1 LAIER
6 PVLVI
11 EDHEDT
17 RHMVQTVLEFN
28 GFVTVGAADGLR
40 GLEALHQHHPCV
52 ILLDLSMPVM
62 DGWKFRREQQRLSDK
77 ELAGVPVIVLS
88 ALSDC
93 DKHARD
99 LGAADVIPKPVD
111 LDRMVRVVHQHC
123 GSTTSFQ

>member
-1 LAIER
+1 METPR
-6 PVLVI
+6 PILVI

-17 RHMVQTVLEFN
+17 RYMVQTALEVN
-28 GFVTVGAADGLR
+28 GFATVGAADGRR

-62 DGWKFRREQQRLSDK
+62 DGWEFRREQQRLSDK
-77 ELAGVPVIVLS
+77 ELASVPVIVLS

-93 DKHARD
+93 RKHARD

-111 LDRMVRVVHQHC
+111 IDRMVRVVQEQC
-123 GSTTSFQ
+123 GE

>member
-1 LAIER
+1 METPR
-6 PVLVI
+6 PILVI

-17 RHMVQTVLEFN
+17 RYMVQTALEVN
-28 GFVTVGAADGLR
+28 GFATVGAADGRR

-62 DGWKFRREQQRLSDK
+62 DGWEFRREQQRLSDNA
-77 ELAGVPVIVLS
+77 LARVPVVVLS

-93 DKHARD
+93 HKHARD

-111 LDRMVRVVHQHC
+111 IDRMLRAVQEQC
-123 GSTTSFQ
+123 GE